1 MIRNLIFRQFPSE
14 YVHLYICTTYIV
26 GDEDPLAVVD
36 ELSEVGGGGVS
47 AVSIAEGNLIAG
59 PQVELSLHTSD
70 DLVF

>member
-14 YVHLYICTTYIV
+14 YVHLCICTTYIV